1 MQGCGADT
9 ESVSSHW
16 HENCLSFYVRFTC
29 QYCCQSPACREYP
42 AGIRA
47 DRPLIFTYGQDK
59 EDIVISYETANTLLR
74 EFSLQEELEPL
85 QLDEDSYCMLV
96 SADEHVVHIRFDE
109 AQGTF
114 IVFGS
119 IGTLSRDEEVARR
132 ELRALLTANLM
143 WQDTM
148 GATITLAP
156 ESDTV
161 LLQQM
166 WLPEQATVEKLGAFL
181 QSFVLL
187 ISFWETRFAS
197 LGDELMESEQ
207 PFYIKV

>member
-1 MQGCGADT
+1 MPILLSITGLQRVPCGHPCGALPDF
-9 ESVSSHW
+9 HI
-16 HENCLSFYVRFTC
+16 YR
-29 QYCCQSPACREYP
+29 
-42 AGIRA
+42 
-47 DRPLIFTYGQDK
+47 QDK
-59 EDIVISYETANTLLR
+59 EDTVISYETADTLLK

-85 QLDEDSYCMLV
+85 QLDEDNYCMLV

-114 IVFGS
+114 IAFGS
-119 IGTLSRDEEVARR
+119 IGTLSRDEEVSRR

-166 WLPEQATVEKLGAFL
+166 WLPEQATVEKLDAFL

-187 ISFWETRFAS
+187 VSFWEKRFS
-197 LGDELMESEQ
+197 GLGDELMESEQ

>member
-1 MQGCGADT
+1 M
-9 ESVSSHW
+9 
-16 HENCLSFYVRFTC
+16 L
-29 QYCCQSPACREYP
+29 
-42 AGIRA
+42 
-47 DRPLIFTYGQDK
+47 
-59 EDIVISYETANTLLR
+59 SYETASALLK
-74 EFSLQEELEPL
+74 EFSLQEELDPL
-85 QLDEDSYCMLV
+85 QLDEDNCCMLV
-96 SADEHVVHIRFDE
+96 SEDEHVVHIRFDNT
-109 AQGTF
+109 QGTF
-114 IVFGS
+114 IVFSS
-119 IGTLSRDEEVARR
+119 IGTLSKDEEVSLR

-148 GATITLAP
+148 GATITLTP

-166 WLPEQATVEKLGAFL
+166 WLPEQATIEKLSDFL

-187 ISFWETRFAS
+187 TGFWEKRFLG

>member
-1 MQGCGADT
+1 MAAYRHETCF
-9 ESVSSHW
+9 SS
-16 HENCLSFYVRFTC
+16 CIRC
-29 QYCCQSPACREYP
+29 SPANIVVCPVTVFREDP
-42 AGIRA
+42 AGIPPDFHVQA
-47 DRPLIFTYGQDK
+47 K
-59 EDIVISYETANTLLR
+59 EEDTVISYETANMLLE
-74 EFSLQEELEPL
+74 EFSLQEGLEPL
-85 QLDEDSYCMLV
+85 QLDEDNSCMLV
-96 SADEHVVHIRFDE
+96 SADEHVVHIRFDDT
-109 AQGTF
+109 QGTL
-114 IVFGS
+114 VAFGS
-119 IGTLSRDEEVARR
+119 IGVLSRDEEVSRR
-132 ELRALLTANLM
+132 ELRALLEANLM

-187 ISFWETRFAS
+187 TGFWEKRFLG

>member
-1 MQGCGADT
+1 M
-9 ESVSSHW
+9 
-16 HENCLSFYVRFTC
+16 
-29 QYCCQSPACREYP
+29 
-42 AGIRA
+42 
-47 DRPLIFTYGQDK
+47 
-59 EDIVISYETANTLLR
+59 ISYETANTLLR

-85 QLDEDSYCMLV
+85 QLNEDSYCMLV

-132 ELRALLTANLM
+132 ELRVLLTANLM